1 MGVLSYGGSE
11 YEFDDRVLSHLQVV
25 ITTKLRRRESF
36 ALTWV
41 PENGEYGRESIWVD
55 NGFPIRFRF
64 SQPGASPLNREWLE
78 QLMDGTH
85 RPAGLVL
92 TAESGRSEDQPARRG
107 RVPSA
112 HATTA

>member
-36 ALTWV
+36 ALTWM
-41 PENGEYGRESIWVD
+41 PENAEYGRESIWID

-64 SQPGASPLNREWLE
+64 TEATGSPLNREWLE
-78 QLMDGTH
+78 QLMESTH

-92 TAESGRSEDQPARRG
+92 TAEPARSEARRQA
-107 RVPSA
+107 VPA
-112 HATTA
+112 AP

>member
-36 ALTWV
+36 SLTWV
-41 PENGEYGRESIWVD
+41 PENGEYGRESIWID

-64 SQPGASPLNREWLE
+64 TEPGGLPLNREWLE

-92 TAESGRSEDQPARRG
+92 TAEPQKARQP
-107 RVPSA
+107 SL
-112 HATTA
+112 